1 MDDGIIYGLSKLTF
15 DGKVF
20 GYIKEEGL
28 SAGGDAPSKTLIRAA
43 QAKNAVVK
51 VLVTT
56 PGSKKFTFNLIQ
68 LKGANFQD
76 VFGGSVNAT
85 TGVYT
90 APVAEAVQEG
100 AALIE
105 FESGHV
111 LEIFR
116 ASLVGNLAGAISMSE
131 VLSINCELEILIPED
146 GSAPFKMY
154 PPGKY
159 TTPEPPVG

>member
-1 MDDGIIYGLSKLTF
+1 MNDGIIYGLSKLTF
-15 DGKVF
+15 GGKVF

-68 LKGANFQD
+68 LKGTNFQD
-76 VFGGSVNAT
+76 VFGGTVNAK
-85 TGVYT
+85 GVYT
-90 APVAEAVQEG
+90 APVAEAVRED

-116 ASLVGNLAGAISMSE
+116 ASLVGNLAGAISMTE
-131 VLSINCELEILIPED
+131 VLSISCEMEILTPED
-146 GSAPFKMY
+146 GSSPFKMY
-154 PPGKY
+154 PPGEY
-159 TTPEPPVG
+159 PEEEVG